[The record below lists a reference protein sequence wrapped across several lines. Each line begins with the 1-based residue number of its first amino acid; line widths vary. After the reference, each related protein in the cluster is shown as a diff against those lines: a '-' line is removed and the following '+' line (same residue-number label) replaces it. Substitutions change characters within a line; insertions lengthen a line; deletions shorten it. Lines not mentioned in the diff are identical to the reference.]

1 MTTKTDTPRGQGGE
15 NTAEAA
21 PRPTREE
28 ALKAAGKAW
37 DLEEAERGKAQWK
50 EMRPWPKD
58 MKRQD
63 KVLAWMLVCIPAF
76 FILTMPLRPLFVADH
91 PIPLAFATG
100 SNAAIGAASAFA
112 GIGEGSLWLVIVA
125 GVFGKVKIDWLFW
138 WVGHRWGRSFLH
150 FMVPSERGRRFAER
164 LETMNPWVMRL
175 ILPLSFLPGVPA
187 GIPQIV
193 AGVSGMRLRTYMFL
207 DVLGALLLTSI
218 VAGIGYSVGQTGVDV
233 VLLVDKYAVWLM
245 FALIF
250 GMAAIPAY
258 TGIKD
263 ARERKAQALREVGEA
278 YDAETGRLAAEAAGT
293 ASETKIKTEAEAA
306 VEAAVEA
313 AADTAPDTGSEV
325 EQNVPGSPNTPVSSN
340 NA

>member
-1 MTTKTDTPRGQGGE
+1 MTTKTDTSQGHGE
-15 NTAEAA
+15 GNTTAAA

-28 ALKAAGKAW
+28 ALQAAGKAW

-50 EMRPWPKD
+50 DMRPWPKE

-63 KVLAWMLVCIPAF
+63 RVLAWMLVCIPAF
-76 FILTMPLRPLFVADH
+76 FILTIPLRPLFIADH
-91 PIPLAFATG
+91 PVPLAFATG
-100 SNAAIGAASAFA
+100 SNAAIGAASAFVS
-112 GIGEGSLWLVIVA
+112 IGEGSLWLVIVA

-138 WVGHRWGRSFLH
+138 WVGRRWGRDFLH

-175 ILPLSFLPGVPA
+175 VLLFSYLPGVPG
-187 GIPQIV
+187 GIPQVV

-207 DVLGALLLTSI
+207 DVLGALLMTSV
-218 VAGIGYSVGQTGVDV
+218 VAGIGYSVGQPGVDV
-233 VLLVDKYAVWLM
+233 VLLVDRYAVWLM

-263 ARERKAQALREVGEA
+263 ARERRARALREAGEA
-278 YDAETGRLAAEAAGT
+278 YDAETERLTAGAAPGAGAVAAPAT
-293 ASETKIKTEAEAA
+293 DAEP
-306 VEAAVEA
+306 
-313 AADTAPDTGSEV
+313 APDTGTGG
-325 EQNVPGSPNTPVSSN
+325 EQDVPDSPATPVSSN
-340 NA
+340 NT

>member
-50 EMRPWPKD
+50 AMRPWPKE
-58 MKRQD
+58 MERQD
-63 KVLAWMLVCIPAF
+63 RALAWMLVCIPAF

-138 WVGHRWGRSFLH
+138 WVGRRWGRDFLH

-207 DVLGALLLTSI
+207 DVLGALMLTSI
-218 VAGIGYSVGQTGVDV
+218 VAGIGYSVGQTGVDA

-258 TGIKD
+258 SGIKD
-263 ARERKAQALREVGEA
+263 ARERRAQALREAGEA
-278 YDAETGRLAAEAAGT
+278 YDAETERLAAEAAGT
-293 ASETKIKTEAEAA
+293 APGAETAAGTAAGTGAETAA
-306 VEAAVEA
+306 
-313 AADTAPDTGSEV
+313 DTGSEV
-325 EQNVPGSPNTPVSSN
+325 ERNVPDSHETPVSSN